1 MSSNKSPKS
10 ILKRLRWIVAIVIL
24 TILVWLGMRPKPVE
38 VDLATISRGPIE
50 VTVDEDGETRI
61 RDPYLISAPL
71 AGRLV
76 RVELEPGDPIARNQV
91 IAAIDPGEP
100 GLLDARRQ
108 AESEARLKAAE
119 AALRRSESQLEIAKA
134 EAEKAA
140 RYVERDRERLAKGN
154 ISAPTLADTEHA
166 LRIARGNET
175 AAQSALEVARF
186 EMEQAE
192 AALLHS
198 RSLADDGIEGGRQF
212 EIRSPIDGVVLRRF
226 QESATMLPAAEGILE
241 VGNPNDLEIRIDV
254 LSEDAVKIRP
264 GQSVRLENWGGPD
277 ALHAHIRRVDPS
289 AFTKVSA
296 LGVDEQRVWVYAD
309 FVDPDGDSED
319 RLNPELQ
326 TGRSLLGDGFR
337 VEARIVVWK
346 KEDVIKA
353 PSGALFRNEKTN
365 DWAVYR
371 VRDGRAELVPVVRG
385 QDNGIEAE
393 IEEGLQEAD
402 EVILHPGNRIEDG
415 VAVRTRES

>member
-1 MSSNKSPKS
+1 MSSSKSPQS

-186 EMEQAE
+186 AMEQAE

-198 RSLADDGIEGGRQF
+198 RTLADDGIEGGRQF

-226 QESATMLPAAEGILE
+226 QESSTMLPAAEGILE

-415 VAVRTRES
+415 VAVQARES

>member
-1 MSSNKSPKS
+1 MSSSKSPQS
-10 ILKRLRWIVAIVIL
+10 ILKRLRWIVAVVIL

-186 EMEQAE
+186 AMEQAE

-198 RSLADDGIEGGRQF
+198 RTLADDGIEGGRQF

-226 QESATMLPAAEGILE
+226 QESSTMLPAAEGILE

-415 VAVRTRES
+415 VAVQARES